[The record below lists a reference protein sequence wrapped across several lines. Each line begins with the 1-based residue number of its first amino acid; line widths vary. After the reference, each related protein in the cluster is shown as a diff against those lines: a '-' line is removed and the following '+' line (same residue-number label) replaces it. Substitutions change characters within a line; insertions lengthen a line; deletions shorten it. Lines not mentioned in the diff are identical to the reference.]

1 VAQIDATVMLMSTY
15 LPSPALAP
23 SATALEAFRVAA
35 KAVKPSLALEDVVLE
50 PRWIGLDQDS
60 THAIF
65 HLIRIGDKRGT
76 FTLPWIVERTATPAP
91 AVGNHL
97 VLVDMDGTPTLL
109 VRVTRVDHAV
119 FGAVR
124 AEHTVIDGSPV
135 RDPAVWVPLH
145 TQYWNNHLAPFGLRV
160 STDMPF
166 WIEEFELLYDSGHAQ
181 EMP

>member
-1 VAQIDATVMLMSTY
+1 MAVSTY

-35 KAVKPSLALEDVVLE
+35 MSSKPSLALDGVLLE
-50 PRWIGLDQDS
+50 PRWIGLDQTS

-76 FTLPWIVERTATPAP
+76 FTLPWIVERTNTPTP

-97 VLVDMDGTPTLL
+97 VLIDMDGTPTLL
-109 VRVTRVDHAV
+109 VRVTRVDRAI

-124 AEHTVIDGSPV
+124 AEHTAIDGSPV
-135 RDPAVWVPLH
+135 RDPHVWVPLH
-145 TQYWNNHLAPFGLRV
+145 TQYWNNHLAPFDLTV
-160 STDMPF
+160 SPDMPF